1 MEHKADVRI
10 PCRSRD
16 DVTELAL
23 RMEADGHRVL
33 RRRRAVIVR
42 AETPDEGIRV
52 ARWLHVEV
60 GRRTGRPAEAAPPT
74 PFAGWA

>member
-1 MEHKADVRI
+1 MQRKADVRI

-16 DVTELAL
+16 EVTDLAL
-23 RMEADGHRVL
+23 RLEADGHRVV
-33 RRRRAVIVR
+33 RRWHAVILR
-42 AETPDEGIRV
+42 AETPDEGVRA

-60 GRRTGRPAEAAPPT
+60 GRRNGRIADSAPPT